1 MTFQADVAQALGAGA
16 FRKGLR
22 AMKAADSTHVSALRP
37 RQLLGSA
44 DVDRSLAEIL
54 PNAARWDYLVG
65 RSHGGHHQAH
75 WIEIHPAG
83 SGANIGEVVKKLA
96 WLTGWLQGNPLAV
109 YPRDIV
115 WVASGKSAFTVRAPA
130 VRALA
135 ARGCRFAGG
144 HLQL

>member
-1 MTFQADVAQALGAGA
+1 MTFEAAVAQALGSDAL
-16 FRKGLR
+16 RKGLR
-22 AMKAADSTHVSALRP
+22 AMRAADSTHVSALRP
-37 RQLLGSA
+37 RELLGSA
-44 DVDRSLAEIL
+44 NVDQALAEVM

-65 RSHGGHHQAH
+65 RSRGGHHQAH

-83 SGANIGEVVKKLA
+83 SDTNIGEVKRKLA
-96 WLTGWLQGNPLAV
+96 WLTGWLRENPLAA

-115 WVASGKSAFTVRAPA
+115 WVASGKSAFNVRAPA

-135 ARGCRFAGG
+135 ARGCRFVGG